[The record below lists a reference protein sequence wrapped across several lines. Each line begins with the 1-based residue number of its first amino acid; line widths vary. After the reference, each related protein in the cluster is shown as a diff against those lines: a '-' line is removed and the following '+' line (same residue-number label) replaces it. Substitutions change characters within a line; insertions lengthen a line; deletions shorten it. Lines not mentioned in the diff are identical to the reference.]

1 MANKWVY
8 TFKEG
13 NMTMRSLLGGKGANL
28 AEMTEIGLPVPQGF
42 TITTE
47 ACTQYYEDG
56 RKIND
61 EIMAQTMEGVKWMEE
76 VNGKKFGDLKNP
88 LLVSVRS
95 GARASMPGMMD
106 TILNLGLN
114 DDVVAAMIAGN
125 PDPAFER
132 FVYDSY
138 RRFIQMFSDVVMEV
152 GKKYFE
158 QLIDKMKEDRGV
170 KFDVDLTAAD
180 LKELAEQFKAEYKN
194 QLGTDFP
201 SDPVEQ
207 LKLAIEAVFRSWDNP
222 RANVYR
228 RDNDIPYSWGTAVN
242 VMPMVFGNLNN
253 ESGTG
258 VAFTRDPA
266 TGENKLM
273 GEFLINAQGEDVV
286 AGVRTPMPIA
296 QMEQEFPEAYA
307 DFLNVCET
315 LENHYHDMQDM
326 EFTVENKKLYM
337 LQCRNGKRTAPA
349 ALKIAC
355 DLVDEGHKTPAE
367 AVAMIDPRNLDT
379 LLHPQFDAAAL
390 KAATPLGKGLGAS
403 PGAACGKVVFTAD
416 DAEAWAERGEKV
428 VLVRLETSPED
439 ITGMKA
445 AQGILTVRGGMTSH
459 AAVVARGMGTCCVSG
474 CGDINMDEENK
485 KFTLAGQTF
494 TEGSEISIDGTTGN
508 IYAGI
513 IPTVDASIAGEFG
526 RVMAWADE
534 FRRLK
539 VRTNAD
545 TPADAKKAREL
556 GAEGIGLCRTEHM
569 FFDPE
574 RIAAFREMIC
584 SDTVEERETAL
595 NKILPYQQGDFE
607 KLYEALEGCPVTIR
621 FLDPPLHE
629 FVPTEEADIEKL
641 AKAKNKSVEEIKA
654 ICESLHEFNPMMG
667 HRGCRLA
674 VTYPEIAK
682 MQTKA
687 VIRAAINVKKAHPD
701 WDIEPE
707 IMIPLVCEIKEL
719 KFVKKI
725 VVETADAEIAA
736 ANADIKYHVGT
747 MIEIPRAALTA
758 DEIATEADF
767 FCFGTNDLTQMTF
780 GFSRDDAGKFLNA
793 YYDNKIF
800 ENDPF
805 AKLDQT
811 GVGKLMETAIKLGK
825 PVNPNLHVG
834 ICGEHGGDPS
844 SVEFCHKIGLDY
856 VSCSPFRVPIA
867 RLAAAQAA
875 IAEQAK

>member
-13 NMTMRSLLGGKGANL
+13 NMTMRNLLGGKGANL

-194 QLGTDFP
+194 QLGSDFP

-725 VVETADAEIAA
+725 VVETADTEIAA